1 VHEEEVGSV
10 KHAFRVTSVAAMP
23 FLLVALDLQVDDVIS
38 PKQLSILSMFCV
50 FVDVVVERVVT
61 LDFNVSTSVWSFV
74 RFVCSSTTRL
84 TRVVFFNIS
93 TIVSRSVMFVF

>member
-38 PKQLSILSMFCV
+38 PKQLS
-50 FVDVVVERVVT
+50 E
-61 LDFNVSTSVWSFV
+61 
-74 RFVCSSTTRL
+74 SSCYQCGNKY
-84 TRVVFFNIS
+84 F
-93 TIVSRSVMFVF
+93 